1 VVLHS
6 VLKPPPVFLRIA
18 LLSSLFVSLLGVAKA
33 ADVERPKFRGGLWRF
48 ERTVE
53 YVRRPP
59 NENLV
64 LSKTD
69 ATRCV
74 DPNIAMASIF
84 ASPPIRGC
92 RSEAPQRFDNQYVF
106 GTRCDVM
113 GPVST
118 VITADSENAY
128 SEVNLLVA
136 DPLPKRD
143 TVLARRVGDCSVAA
157 SVDGV
162 SSARARR
169 R

>member
-1 VVLHS
+1 M
-6 VLKPPPVFLRIA
+6 LRDQ
-18 LLSSLFVSLLGVAKA
+18 SSAEDYGDSSARSNTCAG
-33 ADVERPKFRGGLWRF
+33 R
-48 ERTVE
+48 RTKTSFFP
-53 YVRRPP
+53 RR
-59 NENLV
+59 
-64 LSKTD
+64 D

-84 ASPPIRGC
+84 ASPPIGGC

-128 SEVNLLVA
+128 SEVNLLAA